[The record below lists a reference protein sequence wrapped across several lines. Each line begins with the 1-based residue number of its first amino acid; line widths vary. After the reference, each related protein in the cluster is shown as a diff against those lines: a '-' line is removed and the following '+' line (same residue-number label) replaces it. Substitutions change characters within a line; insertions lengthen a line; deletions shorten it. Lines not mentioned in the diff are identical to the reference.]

1 MENSLAVE
9 RHASG
14 SEGSTKT
21 LVISEAELLA
31 MPDED
36 YMNSAQLAFF
46 RQRLLDMYDE
56 ITQHANVTLNRMR
69 DLEFAADPADRAT
82 SEETHALELRVHD
95 REYKL
100 LGKIKSAL
108 SRIASGDY
116 GWCEETGEPIGVRRL
131 LARPVATLCLE
142 AQERHEWREKYQYS

>member
-1 MENSLAVE
+1 MESIQANSADTHEATPSDAAV
-9 RHASG
+9 
-14 SEGSTKT
+14 
-21 LVISEAELLA
+21 LSEAELLA

-36 YMNSAQLAFF
+36 YMNAAQLAFF
-46 RQRLLDMYDE
+46 KQRLTAMYEE
-56 ITQHANVTLNRMR
+56 ITQHANVTLHRMR

-108 SRIASGDY
+108 SRIANGSY